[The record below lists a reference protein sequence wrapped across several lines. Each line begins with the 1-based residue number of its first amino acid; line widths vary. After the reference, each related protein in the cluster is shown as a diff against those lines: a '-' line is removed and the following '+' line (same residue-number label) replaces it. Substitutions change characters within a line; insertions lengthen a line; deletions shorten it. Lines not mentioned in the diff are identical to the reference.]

1 MQWKPNLYFYT
12 VVECSASL
20 LLLCQ
25 YVSDSSLIV
34 CLCVCACGAF
44 YPSQLYILTL
54 PTVGPFYFLIFLQ
67 KWCSLL
73 TRHFSN
79 CKFQKIPQLFW
90 RTRRKWHCDNCSLRI
105 SDFKAPGSISTTPYS
120 GKETL
125 YNVDIEFVF
134 QTTVSENLEAATYC
148 MLLFLKTSYETA

>member
-1 MQWKPNLYFYT
+1 MKAQLILLYSSRMFSVIIIIMSVCIRFFTYS
-12 VVECSASL
+12 VFVCVRMRRL
-20 LLLCQ
+20 L
-25 YVSDSSLIV
+25 S
-34 CLCVCACGAF
+34 
-44 YPSQLYILTL
+44 L
-54 PTVGPFYFLIFLQ
+54 PTLYPYFTDRWTFLFFLFFLQ